1 MNGGREVQ
9 PIRRLHYTSSFH
21 LKRQTG
27 KMDESVQRDRAARS
41 LKRSLE
47 PPDLPPPKNPHVT
60 SLRTH
65 PSVYQGSFPFYRL
78 PSELGSFSLDEKR
91 CYHGDARRLRFL
103 RPPAGMESGAASP
116 GWDVMEGFE
125 DRYVRRDEDQ
135 KEGLLHILTWV
146 KENRA
151 LLRGN
156 GNPESK
162 RPVDRDFVTWRGHL
176 TKILCTPYE
185 SQEGWI
191 LAVTLFKGTLYIS
204 ERETAAAY
212 RKRKERTREQEKLMY
227 SGYKFESYMCADS
240 PDGAPCPSEVVNTNE
255 GFCSVLLGRL
265 ASHSFLVSG
274 EVDCKDPSSTNPSP
288 PSCYVE
294 LKTSALIRSPYQERS
309 FHRYKLLKWWC
320 QSFLLGIPLI
330 VTGFRNPQGRIVSLE
345 KFRTSEISRLVRG
358 DRQSWD
364 PAVCM
369 NFCNAF
375 LDYIKKVVTTDDHR
389 VVFVFAWEPGEDVSF
404 TIEADSDRLVIPDW
418 YVEAISQAS

>member
-1 MNGGREVQ
+1 
-9 PIRRLHYTSSFH
+9 
-21 LKRQTG
+21 
-27 KMDESVQRDRAARS
+27 
-41 LKRSLE
+41 
-47 PPDLPPPKNPHVT
+47 
-60 SLRTH
+60 
-65 PSVYQGSFPFYRL
+65 
-78 PSELGSFSLDEKR
+78 
-91 CYHGDARRLRFL
+91 
-103 RPPAGMESGAASP
+103 MESGAAAP
-116 GWDVMEGFE
+116 GWDVMDGFE
-125 DRYVRRDEDQ
+125 DRYVRRNEDE

-146 KENRA
+146 KENRE

-156 GNPESK
+156 GNPEGK

-227 SGYKFESYMCADS
+227 SGYKFESYMCVDS

-294 LKTSALIRSPYQERS
+294 LKTSAQIRTSHQQRS

-330 VTGFRNPQGRIVSLE
+330 VAGFRNPQGRIVSLE
-345 KFRTSEISRLVRG
+345 KFRTSEISHLVRG

-375 LDYIKKVVTTDDHR
+375 LSYIKKVVTTDDPR
-389 VVFVFAWEPGEDVSF
+389 VVFVFSWEPGEDVTF
-404 TIEADSDRLVIPDW
+404 TVEADSDQSVVPDW